1 MSVCV
6 HAVHAVVAVNV
17 NTRDMERLG
26 SLCMCGT

>member
-6 HAVHAVVAVNV
+6 HAVVAVNL

-26 SLCMCGT
+26 SLCVCGT